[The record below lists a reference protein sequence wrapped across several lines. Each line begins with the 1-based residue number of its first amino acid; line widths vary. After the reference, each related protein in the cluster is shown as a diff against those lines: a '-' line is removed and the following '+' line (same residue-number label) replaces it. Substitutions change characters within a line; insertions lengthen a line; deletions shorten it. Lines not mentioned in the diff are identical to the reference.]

1 MYFSIVSKRSDMNN
15 YQQND
20 ALEFLSLL
28 LECLNGELNRVET
41 KSEYVEIP
49 DIEIDDKEFLVKL

>member
-1 MYFSIVSKRSDMNN
+1 MSKRSDMNN

-20 ALEFLSLL
+20 AMEFLSLL